1 MVNDEEHMQ
10 SFDRKYKFY
19 HLLTVLWY
27 TYQSNHHF
35 KEFIIHNR
43 WIGLKKNYHAYSSHL
58 LKEHDVFSIKL

>member
-35 KEFIIHNR
+35 KELIIHNR
-43 WIGLKKNYHAYSSHL
+43 WIG
-58 LKEHDVFSIKL
+58 